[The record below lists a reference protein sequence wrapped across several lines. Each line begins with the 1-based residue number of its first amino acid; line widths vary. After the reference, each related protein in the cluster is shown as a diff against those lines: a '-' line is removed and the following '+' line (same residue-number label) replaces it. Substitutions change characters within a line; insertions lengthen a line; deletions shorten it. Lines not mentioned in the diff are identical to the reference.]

1 MPLTRLSVPAHLPD
15 SLAQALAGAVQ
26 DALVQTC
33 AVPQDDSFQ
42 LVQRFPPG
50 SMLLDPHFGGVS
62 RSDDACVIEIMFLQG
77 RSDAQKRAL
86 YRGVA
91 ERAHQIGLRPDD
103 LLVALAENGP
113 IDWSL
118 GRGQAYGD

>member
-1 MPLTRLSVPAHLPD
+1 MPLTRLSIPAHLPD
-15 SLAQALAGAVQ
+15 SQVLALAQAVQ
-26 DALVQTC
+26 AALVQTC

-42 LVQRFPPG
+42 LVQRFP
-50 SMLLDPHFGGVS
+50 SQAMILDPHFGGVT
-62 RSDDACVIEIMFLQG
+62 RSANACVIEILFLRG

-86 YRGVA
+86 FRSIADGA
-91 ERAHQIGLRPDD
+91 QQAALRPDD

-118 GRGQAYGD
+118 GRGESYAD

>member
-1 MPLTRLSVPAHLPD
+1 
-15 SLAQALAGAVQ
+15 
-26 DALVQTC
+26 
-33 AVPQDDSFQ
+33 
-42 LVQRFPPG
+42 
-50 SMLLDPHFGGVS
+50 
-62 RSDDACVIEIMFLQG
+62 MFLRG
-77 RSDAQKRAL
+77 RSDAQKRAR